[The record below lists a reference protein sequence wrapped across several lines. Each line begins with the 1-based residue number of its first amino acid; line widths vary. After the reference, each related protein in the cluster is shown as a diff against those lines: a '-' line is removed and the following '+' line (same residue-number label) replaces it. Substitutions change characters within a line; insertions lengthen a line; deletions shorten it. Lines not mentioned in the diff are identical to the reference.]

1 MAAPN
6 TPTDLKVNISLKTAE
21 LTWDAVADATD
32 YEVRHQEGNAAGGT
46 WVSTQSTDAKHTVT
60 RLKIGQE
67 YTFQVRSINADG
79 HSDASDAVS
88 DQQHRRGQIID
99 AFTANFDPLKD
110 TADNTDYPFKT
121 EYPFKVKTIRKTWQD
136 HVTLS
141 RQNAVP
147 ALLITAEDGGSAPDA
162 PSVGY
167 IDEYYPIG
175 LWVVL
180 EETDGK
186 NLTDQYSDAHYS
198 VGGIINANRR
208 LVPHVEDVRIRDWRV
223 QPIERTY
230 PNLVAK
236 FRVFVKHR
244 YHSKENV

>member
-6 TPTDLKVNISLKTAE
+6 KPTSLKVNISLKAAA
-21 LTWDAVADATD
+21 LTWEQDDTD
-32 YEVRHQEGNAAGGT
+32 DVTGFEITDDSGT
-46 WVSTQSTDAKHTVT
+46 TWRSTGSTDRKYTVT
-60 RLKIGQE
+60 TGIKIGE
-67 YTFQVRSINADG
+67 EKTYQVRAVNADG
-79 HSDASDAVS
+79 ESDASNPVS

-99 AFTANFDPLKD
+99 AFTANFDALRD
-110 TADNTDYPFKT
+110 TADNTDYPFKA
-121 EYPFKVKTIRKTWQD
+121 KTIRKTWTD

-180 EETDGK
+180 EETDAK

-198 VGGIINANRR
+198 VGSVINANRR

-230 PNLVAK
+230 PNLVVK

>member
-6 TPTDLKVNISLKTAE
+6 TPTLLKVNISLKEAD
-21 LTWDAVADATD
+21 LTWEQDGDDITD
-32 YEVRHQEGNAAGGT
+32 FEVRYQAEDDTAFGA
-46 WVSTQSTDAKHTVT
+46 WQSTQSTDTQHTVR

-67 YTFQVRSINADG
+67 YTFEVRATNADG
-79 HSDASDAVS
+79 PSDASDAVS

-99 AFTANFDPLKD
+99 AFTANFDALRD
-110 TADNTDYPFKT
+110 TADNTDYPFKA
-121 EYPFKVKTIRKTWQD
+121 KTIRKTWTD

-180 EETDGK
+180 EETDDK

-198 VGGIINANRR
+198 VGSVINANRR